1 MVAKINLG
9 NSLFGALS
17 YNQEKVDLGEAS
29 VICTNLIA
37 QTSNGE
43 YNIPL
48 AQRSFEHYL
57 MVNKK
62 TENPIVHISLNPHPD
77 DKLTNDQLQNIAQE
91 YLERL
96 GYGNQPYLIY
106 KHEDI
111 DRHHLHIVTT
121 CVKEDGKRINSSY
134 EHKRSKEITRNLE
147 QKYNLIP
154 AEKKKYYENI
164 PLKRVNPKEGNI
176 KRQVSNIVKSLAND
190 YQYQSI
196 NELKALLSLYGV
208 TIEESKG
215 EIKGKSY
222 NGIVYSVIDK
232 KERKIGNP
240 FKSSLIGR
248 DVGYNALQKKIKTSQ
263 VKMKDKAVFN
273 RSKNIL
279 STTMNKNLNKKDFL
293 KDLEANG
300 ISVIFRENDD
310 KRIYGVTFV
319 DHQEQI
325 VFNGSKMGK
334 EFSANTFNDL
344 YGNSKQSDSFI
355 DQQKSFDY
363 ENNYYEEDS
372 SISSVAGIFSMQQH
386 GDDYNE
392 IAFTNR
398 MKRKKK
404 KRKGPNI

>member
-9 NSLFGALS
+9 NSLFGALA
-17 YNQEKVDLGEAS
+17 YNQEKVEEGEAK
-29 VICTNLIA
+29 VIYSNLIA
-37 QTSNGE
+37 QTSNGD

-77 DKLTNDQLQNIAQE
+77 DKLTNDQLQDIAQE

-96 GYGNQPYLIY
+96 GYGKQPYIIY

-121 CVKEDGKRINSSY
+121 CVKEDGKRINGSY
-134 EHKRSKEITRNLE
+134 EHKRSKEITRKLE

-154 AEKKKYYENI
+154 ADKKKYYENI

-196 NELKALLSLYGV
+196 SELKALLSLYGV

-232 KERKIGNP
+232 KGRKIGNP

-248 DVGYNALQKKIKTSQ
+248 NVGYDALQKKIRIS
-263 VKMKDKAVFN
+263 KMEMKNKPVFS
-273 RSKNIL
+273 RSKNII
-279 STTMNKNLNKKDFL
+279 SATMNKNLNKKDFL

-300 ISVIFRENDD
+300 ISVIFRENEDR
-310 KRIYGVTFV
+310 RIYGVTFV

-334 EFSANTFNDL
+334 EFSANIFNDI
-344 YGNSKQSDSFI
+344 YGNSKQNDSFI
-355 DQQKSFDY
+355 DQQKPFDH
-363 ENNYYEEDS
+363 EDNYYEADS
-372 SISSVAGIFSMQQH
+372 SISNVAGIFSMQQH
-386 GDDYNE
+386 GDDYTE

-398 MKRKKK
+398 MKRKKR